1 MWKKKLRQPQYSFNS
16 EKVFLVAT
24 QPGKSV
30 YSYLQTTRLG
40 LTKGEVEQRQST
52 YGKNEVVHEQRKNP
66 FILFI
71 KTFINPFI
79 GVLTELAVVSLILDV
94 LMASPGEQEWR
105 ANEATDSLMKM
116 VKNTCLVKRAGA
128 QEEELD
134 ITHNDINSDRLYESD
149 YRFRLPSLFGEQEN
163 SLKVVTKA
171 KNLGKKIYEKVSF
184 NGEEISHD
192 NGNTFDIA
200 ISKM

>member
-79 GVLTELAVVSLILDV
+79 GVLTGLAIVSLILDV
-94 LMASPGEQEWR
+94 LMASPGEQEWTGIIII
-105 ANEATDSLMKM
+105 ASM
-116 VKNTCLVKRAGA
+116 VVFSAFLAGVESKRSHRLFDEDGKEYVFGKTGGGSGRRVGYYRTCSRRHCLSGCRRYG
-128 QEEELD
+128 
-134 ITHNDINSDRLYESD
+134 S
-149 YRFRLPSLFGEQEN
+149 G
-163 SLKVVTKA
+163 
-171 KNLGKKIYEKVSF
+171 
-184 NGEEISHD
+184 
-192 NGNTFDIA
+192 
-200 ISKM
+200 